1 MKRLSSLTL
10 AASLVTAPVVLATPP
25 DSMLGNTCAGCHGTK
40 GLSLSPMPR
49 IAGFNEKYLVATM
62 KDYQNGERFA
72 TIMDRIAKGYT
83 EEELA
88 ALGKFFASQTWETPT
103 QEVDAKKVEK
113 GAKIHEEKCKAC
125 HQENGAK
132 ATDGMPRIAG
142 QWLRYLEIVMN
153 DYKDPDRKMPE
164 NAMAKMMT
172 MQMKILSEEDIS
184 ALAHFYA
191 SQK

>member
-10 AASLVTAPVVLATPP
+10 VASLVTAPVVLATPP
-25 DSMLGNTCAGCHGTK
+25 DSMLGNTCAGCHGTN
-40 GLSLSPMPR
+40 GLSQSPMPR
-49 IAGFNEKYLVATM
+49 IAGFSEKYLVNTM
-62 KDYQNGERFA
+62 KNYQSGERSA
-72 TIMDRIAKGYT
+72 TIMNRIAKGYT

-88 ALGKFFASQTWETPT
+88 GLGKFFASQTWETPA
-103 QEVDAKKVEK
+103 QEVDAAKVEQ

-132 ATDGMPRIAG
+132 ASEGMPRIAG
-142 QWLRYLEIVMN
+142 QWLRYLEIVMGE
-153 DYKDPDRKMPE
+153 YKDPDIKMPE

-172 MQMKILSEEDIS
+172 MQMKTLKEEDIS